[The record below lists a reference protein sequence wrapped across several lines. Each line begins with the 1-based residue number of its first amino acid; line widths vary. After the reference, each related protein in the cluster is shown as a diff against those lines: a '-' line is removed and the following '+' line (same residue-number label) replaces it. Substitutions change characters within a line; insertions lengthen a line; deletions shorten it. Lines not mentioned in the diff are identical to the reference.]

1 MVIIDQEQP
10 AVDLMFLI
18 AQHRTNDHSQ
28 RESERPQAMSP
39 TKILDHPIISQRYFF
54 PRTASIDQPFWVECN
69 DARLACAYREAKA
82 ATHTIIHF
90 HGNGEIVADYL
101 GGFTELIGSMHCN
114 CFLAE
119 FRGYGGSTGS
129 PQLGKMLE
137 DVQKTI
143 EATGQAHNKLILF
156 GRSVGSLFAI
166 KAAELFPDV
175 AGLILESAIADPLE
189 RLLLR
194 LHPEELGSTKREFS
208 SAVAKAINI
217 QQIMERFAKPT
228 LIMHT
233 EHDGLIDSH
242 HAQQLAAWCAGSV
255 RLEIFPQ
262 GNHNDIMF
270 VNAAHYFALIEE
282 FLASLRE

>member
-1 MVIIDQEQP
+1 
-10 AVDLMFLI
+10 
-18 AQHRTNDHSQ
+18 
-28 RESERPQAMSP
+28 MSRS
-39 TKILDHPIISQRYFF
+39 TVLNHPIISERYFF
-54 PRTASIDQPFWVECN
+54 PRTATIPQPFWVECE
-69 DARLACAYREAKA
+69 DARLACAYHE
-82 ATHTIIHF
+82 TDPSDFTIVHF

-101 GGFTELIGSMHCN
+101 DGFPELLGRMNCS

-137 DVQKTI
+137 DVKKTI
-143 EATGQAHNKLILF
+143 EAIDQPHEKLILF
-156 GRSVGSLFAI
+156 GRSVGSLFAV

-175 AGLILESAIADPLE
+175 AGLILESSIADPLE

-194 LHPEELGSTKREFS
+194 VHPEELGVTHAELAE
-208 SAVAKAINI
+208 AVTNAIDI
-217 QQIMERFAKPT
+217 QQIMAGFTKST

-233 EHDGLIDSH
+233 RNDGLIDASH
-242 HAQQLAAWCAGSV
+242 AERLADWSGGKV

-270 VNAAHYFALIEE
+270 VNGRQYFTLINA
-282 FLASLRE
+282 FLGSLACDTV